1 MKESLLGNFWK
12 RFLRFRGF
20 LERAPSPLDF
30 LGIAAVPG
38 IAKAILLK
46 VAETEEGGPRESHKM
61 KAEPLD

>member
-12 RFLRFRGF
+12 RFLGFREF

-30 LGIAAVPG
+30 LGIAAVRG

-46 VAETEEGGPRESHKM
+46 LAEAEEGGPRESQKM
-61 KAEPLD
+61 KAEPPD